1 MRRAL
6 ILLGVLLAGCADPDT
21 PPATE
26 SEGSGLER
34 EIKGFR
40 LSETQEGHPVW
51 ELRASTAWRVP
62 RDTQLHLND
71 VEVVFFDREGGQ
83 DSRLTA
89 RRGVVE
95 ESTGLMTAK
104 DDVRLVSVRG
114 DTLTTQEL
122 SYLKDQDLI
131 RGPGWVRLAKP
142 DRVLTGSEFEAKPD
156 LTTYEIRRDVHIT
169 LVGDRR
175 ADAP

>member
-1 MRRAL
+1 MRRPL
-6 ILLGVLLAGCADPDT
+6 ILLGVLLLGCADPDV
-21 PPATE
+21 PPTTQ

-40 LSETQEGHPVW
+40 LSETQEGHLLW
-51 ELRASTAWRVP
+51 ELRASTAWKIP
-62 RDTQLHLND
+62 RETQLHLKD
-71 VEVVFFDREGGQ
+71 VEVVFFDRDGKE

-89 RRGVVE
+89 LTGIVE
-95 ESTGLMTAK
+95 ESTGLMTARE
-104 DDVRLVSVRG
+104 DVRLVTVRG
-114 DTLTTQEL
+114 DTLTTEEL
-122 SYLKDQDLI
+122 SYLKDEDVI

-142 DRVLTGSEFEAKPD
+142 DRVLTGTDFESKPD

-169 LVGDRR
+169 LVDNRR